1 MSIWKITP
9 TLDQVNN
16 HSKGT
21 LVDHLEIKIT
31 KITEDS
37 LEGQMP
43 VTNQIKQPY
52 GIVHGGANCVL
63 AETLGSI
70 AANLVLDST
79 KQHAVGLSIHTN
91 HIKAVR
97 NGVVKGIAKAKHIG
111 RKTQVWEI
119 VTYNS
124 KDDVTS
130 ITSLTMSNIDRL

>member
-1 MSIWKITP
+1 MSIWKTNP
-9 TLDQVNN
+9 TLDQVND
-16 HSKGT
+16 HSKDT
-21 LVDHLEIKIT
+21 LVDHLGIVIT
-31 KITEDS
+31 KINDDS

-43 VTNQIKQPY
+43 VTNKIKQPY

-63 AETLGSI
+63 AETLGSV

-97 NGVVKGIAKAKHIG
+97 NGVVKGTARAKHIG